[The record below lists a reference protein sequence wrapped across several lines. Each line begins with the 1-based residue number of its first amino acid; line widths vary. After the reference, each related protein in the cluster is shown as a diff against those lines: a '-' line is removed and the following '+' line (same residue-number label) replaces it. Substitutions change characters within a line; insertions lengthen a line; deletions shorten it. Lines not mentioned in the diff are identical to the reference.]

1 MPEQKYVPYSK
12 CYISKNNPNVIPE
25 YLRYA
30 LKNGNKTTFT
40 NYQSPL
46 SSRQTSSKEAV

>member
-1 MPEQKYVPYSK
+1 MLEQKHVSYSK

-30 LKNGNKTTFT
+30 LENRNKATFT